1 MPEWILL
8 VFVLVN
14 SINPV
19 FVRVFA
25 RIYLC
30 ESLPPAVLPHDLC
43 SVLTEPLFR
52 RTSPPLCHHC
62 AWCLEATTASTSI
75 IQPGWHP
82 PGCSCRGVS
91 FWIVQPT
98 FSLYWNVTKKIKK
111 VAWCGILLFFF
122 EVLMLLNT
130 CLFFSCF
137 PRCFFNINPEKGMK
151 VEKSSTSHLHVNPK
165 VLTLIQDLSDHEW
178 QDIWIWTQVSLSSSL
193 IFGP

>member
-1 MPEWILL
+1 MPGWILL

-82 PGCSCRGVS
+82 PWCSCRGVS
-91 FWIVQPT
+91 FWIFQPT

-111 VAWCGILLFFF
+111 VAWCGILLFFLKYLSYLIHVSVF
-122 EVLMLLNT
+122 LLFSKMLFQHKSWEGHESREEQHLPSTREPQSPYLDPRPFRSWVAGHLN
-130 CLFFSCF
+130 
-137 PRCFFNINPEKGMK
+137 MD
-151 VEKSSTSHLHVNPK
+151 SSES
-165 VLTLIQDLSDHEW
+165 
-178 QDIWIWTQVSLSSSL
+178 
-193 IFGP
+193 